1 LRSVERIFCCAPQ
14 SSNEEGSNEHQTII
28 FQFDLYPQLAAF
40 IEAVTELFGLEQAR
54 LSAEDWLDE
63 SELMD
68 SPPRSTSRDWRA
80 VTVAASAR
88 LASRLTVASHHR
100 TLFVASIETKVSAIS
115 SSN

>member
-1 LRSVERIFCCAPQ
+1 MNTKQ
-14 SSNEEGSNEHQTII
+14 SFSNSTYTDQMHRKES
-28 FQFDLYPQLAAF
+28 QLAAF
-40 IEAVTELFGLEQAR
+40 IEAVTESFGPDVAK

-80 VTVAASAR
+80 VTVATSAR

>member
-1 LRSVERIFCCAPQ
+1 MNTKQ
-14 SSNEEGSNEHQTII
+14 SFSNSTYTDQMHRKES
-28 FQFDLYPQLAAF
+28 QLAAF
-40 IEAVTELFGLEQAR
+40 IEAVTESFGPDVAK